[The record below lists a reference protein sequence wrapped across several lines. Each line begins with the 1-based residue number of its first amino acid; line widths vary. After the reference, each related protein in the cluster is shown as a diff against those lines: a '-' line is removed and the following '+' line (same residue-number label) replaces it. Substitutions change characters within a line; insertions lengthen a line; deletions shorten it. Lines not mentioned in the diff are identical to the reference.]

1 MTTNSKIR
9 WRTGWADIGWAGI
22 GWPEALAASS
32 ATAVISAAIVMV
44 TALVAGTAI
53 AANAAA
59 HSGEPSALAER
70 NVPAMASPA
79 LAIQQMSTVVTGV
92 LAAAEAGAPPAGQWL
107 HFQGRISGNLY
118 MVRTESN
125 GGFSTMLPA
134 GLYDLR
140 DMHGTV
146 IASGVTVG
154 QSPVDLGQVRPPGPY
169 NVWWL
174 VEQQKIGE
182 AIVESPAPAT
192 AYIPNAGQGPQPIA
206 VTPVVSPKVMGA
218 GPNGRALAPAEVMPE
233 QILKQTEIPSGA
245 LAPPPGMPPDQ
256 DMAPAPVP
264 GNDY

>member
-1 MTTNSKIR
+1 MTTKFKIKS
-9 WRTGWADIGWAGI
+9 RTGWANVDRAGI
-22 GWPEALAASS
+22 GRPEALAVRF
-32 ATAVISAAIVMV
+32 ATAAAFAAIVMV
-44 TALVAGTAI
+44 AALVAGGATAD
-53 AANAAA
+53 AAA
-59 HSGEPSALAER
+59 HSGEPSGLAER
-70 NVPAMASPA
+70 NLPAMASPA
-79 LAIQQMSTVVTGV
+79 LAIRQMSTAVTGV

-107 HFQGRISGNLY
+107 HFQGRISGNIY
-118 MVRTESN
+118 IVRTESN

-206 VTPVVSPKVMGA
+206 ITPVVSPRVMGA
-218 GPNGRALAPAEVMPE
+218 GPSGRALAPAEVIPE
-233 QILKQTEIPSGA
+233 QMERQTEIPSGTQ
-245 LAPPPGMPPDQ
+245 LPPPGMPPDEE
-256 DMAPAPVP
+256 MAPAPVP
-264 GNDY
+264 GNGY